1 MLDYF
6 TSGHASDSDDG
17 TFHEEKSLESDIED
31 LTKLTAAA
39 VGMATTGVGH
49 DDTEAG
55 SEIDEESTAHSYLV
69 VNSVLCDTMASAT
82 ATSMAKNVRASSS
95 SSMPKQRNDYGDDSS
110 EKSEDGWRLKSFM

>member
-1 MLDYF
+1 MYETLHYVMLDYF
-6 TSGHASDSDDG
+6 TSGHASDSDVG

-55 SEIDEESTAHSYLV
+55 SEFDEGTSNDNRVYLLT
-69 VNSVLCDTMASAT
+69 LCKKKMYVISA
-82 ATSMAKNVRASSS
+82 
-95 SSMPKQRNDYGDDSS
+95 
-110 EKSEDGWRLKSFM
+110 F